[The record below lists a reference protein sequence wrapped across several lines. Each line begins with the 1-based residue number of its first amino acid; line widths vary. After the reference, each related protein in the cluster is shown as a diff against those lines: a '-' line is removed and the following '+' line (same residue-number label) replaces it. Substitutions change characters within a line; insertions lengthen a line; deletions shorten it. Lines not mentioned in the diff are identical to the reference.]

1 MMDVKKDMCGISWL
15 LKKAF
20 LQHVRISAFPVWL
33 RWVDDKVAD
42 WPTYVFYDLL
52 SAQLRLRWNDHDPV
66 IQFGEKHCRPVNMP
80 GTSLRSHGITHIGEP
95 VSEMV

>member
-1 MMDVKKDMCGISWL
+1 MGEKNRHGISRL

-33 RWVDDKVAD
+33 RWVDDKVVD
-42 WPTYVFYDLL
+42 WPNYVLYDLL
-52 SAQLRLRWNDHDPV
+52 SAQLCLRWNDRDPG
-66 IQFGEKHCRPVNMP
+66 IQFGEKHCCAVDMS
-80 GTSLRSHGITHIGEP
+80 GTSLRSHDITHIEEP